1 MADPRR
7 VRSVYRYFDL
17 ADSFLRVRVTEADA
31 LQLPEQ
37 AGLNRTSYRRLVI
50 QACIPEFGEDIET
63 SIASLFPED
72 PLLVEDLLYQL
83 CVEINPGLDI
93 HQVRLSANDEP
104 AAERPVTRSR
114 NAPASDRRE
123 ALAPSDSL
131 ARLRERS
138 RDLERRLSRAVI
150 GQPGA
155 IETVTRCVRRAAAG
169 LASERRPLASLL
181 FMGRT
186 GTGKTE
192 LARVLARELF
202 AREGGRELVRIDCS
216 EYALAHEYAK
226 LIGSPPGYVG
236 HEQGGQL
243 TEAVA
248 ADPECIVLFD
258 EVEKAHPRLHS
269 LLLQILEEG
278 ELTDGRGRRVG
289 FERALVILTAN
300 SGAEEI
306 ARAARPIG
314 YEPLG
319 KPRRI
324 GRDAL
329 EAISREALER
339 RFAPELLGRLDA
351 MVLFDELDD
360 RAVERIAQSQ
370 LTALSKRSRERG
382 LRVAFTPA
390 VARWVA
396 ERANASEHGAR
407 EIRHVIERE
416 IEPLVADRV
425 LAAAARSKGLLRVRI
440 DRGELALTDEE

>member
-1 MADPRR
+1 VADPRR
-7 VRSVYRYFDL
+7 ARSVYRYFDL
-17 ADSFLRVRVTEADA
+17 ADSFLRIRVTDADA
-31 LQLPEQ
+31 MRLPEQ
-37 AGLNRTSYRRLVI
+37 AGLNRTTYRRLVI
-50 QACIPEFGEDIET
+50 QVCIPELGEDVEA
-63 SIASLFPED
+63 SIAGLFPED

-83 CVEINPGLDI
+83 CVEINPSLDI
-93 HQVRLSANDEP
+93 HQVRL
-104 AAERPVTRSR
+104 AAREETAEERPARE
-114 NAPASDRRE
+114 RRE
-123 ALAPSDSL
+123 APDSL
-131 ARLRERS
+131 RGNPLVRLRKRS
-138 RDLERRLSRAVI
+138 RDLERRLGRAVI
-150 GQPGA
+150 GQPRA
-155 IETVTRCVRRAAAG
+155 IETVSRCVRRAAAG

-202 AREGGRELVRIDCS
+202 AREGSRELVRIDCS

-243 TEAVA
+243 TEAMA
-248 ADPECIVLFD
+248 ANPECIVLFD
-258 EVEKAHPRLHS
+258 EVEKAHPRIHS
-269 LLLQILEEG
+269 LLLQVLEEG

-289 FERALVILTAN
+289 FENALVILTAN
-300 SGAEEI
+300 SGADEI
-306 ARAARPIG
+306 ARAARP
-314 YEPLG
+314 LG
-319 KPRRI
+319 FEQPRRI

-329 EAISREALER
+329 ESISREALER

-360 RAVERIAQSQ
+360 RAVERIAQTQ
-370 LTALSKRSRERG
+370 LGQLAKRSRERG
-382 LRVAFTPA
+382 LAVAFTAA

-416 IEPLVADRV
+416 IEPLLADRM
-425 LAAAARSKGLLRVRI
+425 LHASTPARASSKGLLRVRI
-440 DRGELALTDEE
+440 ERGSLRLVDEP